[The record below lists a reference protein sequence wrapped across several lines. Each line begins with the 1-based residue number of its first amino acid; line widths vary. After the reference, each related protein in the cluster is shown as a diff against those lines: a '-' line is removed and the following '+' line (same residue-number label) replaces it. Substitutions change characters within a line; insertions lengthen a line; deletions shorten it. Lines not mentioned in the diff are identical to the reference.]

1 MKELQDIIATWE
13 QLQESQTVAIATLVK
28 VEGSTYRRPGAR
40 MLITP
45 DGKQIGSLS
54 GGCLESDVI
63 ERAQS
68 VMAHGRP
75 LLVEYDTTAE
85 DDLIWGLG
93 LGCQGVATVL
103 IERLND
109 EPHALSVIARCL
121 SQRQPGA
128 LATVFQEEETKVK
141 VGDRLLWF
149 PDGEVNQIQDVEL
162 AQCVRQD
169 LQAAVARQRSTVQKY
184 RLTEGMAEVFL
195 EVIQPPTALV
205 IFGGGFDAVPLVR
218 FAKELGWHVTVVDPK
233 ARPAT
238 VERFSAADRVVLG
251 FAQSKQI
258 TVDEHTVAVIM
269 THNYLDDLELLPRLL
284 ALSLPYLGILGPKK
298 RTARLL
304 AELQFDFDSAQHL
317 YSPVGLDIGADN
329 PEEIA
334 LAIAA
339 EIQAVLQKRSGG
351 FLKERNGSIHSQSER
366 DGSENSSRTDEAVK
380 Q

>member
-1 MKELQDIIATWE
+1 MKELRDIITTLE
-13 QLQESQTVAIATLVK
+13 QLQESQTAAVATLVK
-28 VEGSTYRRPGAR
+28 VVGSTYRRPGAR

-45 DGKQIGSLS
+45 DGQVGSLS
-54 GGCLESDVI
+54 GGCLESDVL
-63 ERAQS
+63 EQAQS
-68 VMAHGRP
+68 VMVHGRP
-75 LLVEYDTTAE
+75 LLVTYDTTAD

-109 EPHALSVIARCL
+109 EPNALNVIAQCL

-128 LATVFQEEETKVK
+128 LATVFQGEGTDVK
-141 VGDRLLWF
+141 IGDRLLWF
-149 PDGEVNQIQDVEL
+149 PDGEVNQIQNTEL

-169 LQAAVARQRSTVQKY
+169 LQAAMVKTSTVQTY
-184 RLTEGMAEVFL
+184 RLSQGMAEVFL
-195 EVIQPPTALV
+195 EVIQPPTSLV
-205 IFGGGFDAVPLVR
+205 IFGVGFDAVPLVR

-238 VERFSAADRVVLG
+238 VERFSAADCVVLG
-251 FAQSKQI
+251 FSESKQI
-258 TVDEHTVAVIM
+258 TFDEHTVAVIM
-269 THNYLDDLELLPRLL
+269 THNYLYDLELLPLL
-284 ALSLPYLGILGPKK
+284 LPLSLTYLGILGPKQ

-304 AELQFDFDSAQHL
+304 AELQEGFHFNSAQHL

-351 FLKERNGSIHSQSER
+351 FLKERNGSIHSRSER
-366 DGSENSSRTDEAVK
+366 DGSENFSRTDEAVK

>member
-1 MKELQDIIATWE
+1 MKELQDIIAIWE
-13 QLQESQTVAIATLVK
+13 QLQESQTAALATLVK
-28 VEGSTYRRPGAR
+28 VVGSTYRRPGAR
-40 MLITP
+40 MLIAP
-45 DGKQIGSLS
+45 DTQVGSLS
-54 GGCLESDVI
+54 GGCLESDVL

-68 VMAHGRP
+68 VIENGCP
-75 LLVEYDTTAE
+75 VLVEYDTTAD

-103 IERLND
+103 IERPGD
-109 EPHALSVIARCL
+109 EPNALSVIARCL

-128 LATVFQEEETKVK
+128 LATVFQGEGTNVK

-149 PDGEVNQIQDVEL
+149 PDGEVNQIQNTQL

-169 LQAAVARQRSTVQKY
+169 LQAAMGKTSTVQTY

-195 EVIQPPTALV
+195 EVIEPPTALV
-205 IFGGGFDAVPLVR
+205 IFGVGFDAVPLVR

-238 VERFSAADRVVLG
+238 VERFSAADCVVLG
-251 FAQSKQI
+251 FSESKQI
-258 TVDEHTVAVIM
+258 TFDEHTVAVIM
-269 THNYLDDLELLPRLL
+269 THNYLYDLELLPLL
-284 ALSLPYLGILGPKK
+284 LPLSLTYLGILGPKQ

-304 AELQFDFDSAQHL
+304 AELQEGFHFNSAQHL

-339 EIQAVLQKRSGG
+339 EIQAVLQKRPGG
-351 FLKERNGSIHSQSER
+351 FLKERNGSIHSRSER
-366 DGSENSSRTDEAVK
+366 DGSENFSRTDEAVK